1 MSTHELR
8 EYIQHIERD
17 KVDDETTTKIE
28 EDREMAEDVKKNMF
42 YLFGIKR
49 ENHEWS
55 WSSKFSF
62 PQSSLI

>member
-1 MSTHELR
+1 MSTHVLR

-49 ENHEWS
+49 ENHE
-55 WSSKFSF
+55 
-62 PQSSLI
+62 

>member
-8 EYIQHIERD
+8 EYIQRD

-49 ENHEWS
+49 ENHE
-55 WSSKFSF
+55 
-62 PQSSLI
+62 